1 MRQRQWCEV
10 LKVIWDV
17 ILANCNDNEQAARV
31 NADRF
36 VIFWI
41 EAAKRQLLIRIEK
54 LINEIEGISEQLSVP
69 RLYPVIGIR
78 AVEKLDD
85 ADKRYGEALRA
96 KALVKNRRDRHYAFY
111 DEIDYDTIV
120 ENKKHGRMV
129 LRKHLQIRNL
139 KCGISL
145 NLTHIQVK

>member
-1 MRQRQWCEV
+1 M
-10 LKVIWDV
+10 
-17 ILANCNDNEQAARV
+17 ANCNDNEQAARV

-41 EAAKRQLLIRIEK
+41 ERSKKTVTYRIEK

-96 KALVKNRRDRHYAFY
+96 KALVKNRQCRCRTSAGKSMQC
-111 DEIDYDTIV
+111 V
-120 ENKKHGRMV
+120 CCN
-129 LRKHLQIRNL
+129 RKE
-139 KCGISL
+139 CGIRRR
-145 NLTHIQVK
+145 KKR